1 MTGVRVQA
9 SVHSG
14 KAVLYF
20 RNTMEKQVV
29 VKGVLLE
36 RANGEEKRATVAA
49 FPITLGPGEI
59 HPVDVSEPILEL
71 LKPVQVVKPQKK
83 RLRLRILLDPD
94 QSMIAECKVILDCG
108 GFIEFAC

>member
-1 MTGVRVQA
+1 VQA